1 MQCGRRNARRLA
13 FFSLFLTVT
22 LAVAGCAGSDAG
34 GARDPEESPG
44 KDVTMTPGHSDDA
57 AGCGQLFPPQTDGVL
72 TLDARFPDAAAGA
85 DGMVTGTVEATSS
98 RPVRGVVS
106 QQAEMFL
113 VRDGRVVGL
122 PMAQDLVGVQWDLAA
137 GDVARLPGD
146 ATLISCEPGGGPVQ
160 PGEYQLY
167 ARVVVNPDDGPAVVS
182 VGGPWP
188 IRVS

>member
-1 MQCGRRNARRLA
+1 MQGSRRNARGLA
-13 FFSLFLTVT
+13 FLSLFLA
-22 LAVAGCAGSDAG
+22 LAVTGCAGSDVG

-44 KDVTMTPGHSDDA
+44 KDVTMAPDHSDAA
-57 AGCGQLFPPQTDGVL
+57 AGCGQLFVPEADGLL
-72 TLDARFPDAAAGA
+72 TLNAQFPDAVAGS
-85 DGMVTGTVEATSS
+85 DGMVTGTVEATSH
-98 RPVRGVVS
+98 RQVRGVVN

-122 PMAQDLVGVQWDLAA
+122 PLAQDLVGVQWDLDA

-146 ATLISCEPGGGPVQ
+146 ATLVSCEPGGGPVP

-188 IRVS
+188 IRIS